1 MLLIGKRMQNF
12 IQFLKLTRPLNLVII
27 ALTMWLMRYFVLR
40 PMVEVNGF
48 ELQLS
53 NLHFLLLI
61 LSTVL
66 IAAAGNVI
74 NDYFDQQTDRVNKP
88 KDIIVGVHVKR
99 RVAMGVHQLFNLIGL
114 AIAVFVA
121 WRIGMWKLSILSF
134 FAAGSLWF
142 YSVQFKKDLIIGN
155 VIIAFLAGLVPLLV
169 GIYEVP
175 LLIKEYGQQV
185 VDAYAINLPGQD
197 PSDYFR
203 VMFYFIFG
211 YSIFAFILNLIRE
224 IQKDMADIKGDI
236 RINARTIPIAYG
248 LKKAKVITAVLIV
261 STMFSLVFLQQKV
274 VSDNYSLGYLIVAI
288 LLPLLISLW
297 YNHKAV
303 KRNEFVKA
311 GNFLKLAM
319 LGGILYSIVHYYI
332 YYASD
337 IV

>member
-1 MLLIGKRMQNF
+1 
-12 IQFLKLTRPLNLVII
+12 
-27 ALTMWLMRYFVLR
+27 MWLMRYYVLR
-40 PMVEVNGF
+40 PMVEVNDLY
-48 ELQLS
+48 LQLS
-53 NLHFLLLI
+53 HFNFFLLI

-99 RVAMGVHQLFNLIGL
+99 RTAMAVHQLFNLLGL
-114 AIAVFVA
+114 ALAVFVA

-175 LLIKEYGQQV
+175 LLIKAYGKEV
-185 VDAYAINLPGQD
+185 VEAYAISRPTED

-203 VMFYFIFG
+203 YMFYFIFG
-211 YSIFAFILNLIRE
+211 YSIFAFILNFIRE

-236 RINARTIPIAYG
+236 RIKARTIPIIYG
-248 LKKAKVITAVLIV
+248 LKKAKIVTAILIV
-261 STMFSLVFLQQKV
+261 GTMAALVFLQQKV
-274 VSDNYSLGYLIVAI
+274 VSDTYSLIYLILAI
-288 LLPLLISLW
+288 LIPLTVSLW
-297 YNHKAV
+297 FNHRAV
-303 KRNEFVKA
+303 RRHEFVKA
-311 GNFLKLAM
+311 GNFLKLSM

-332 YYASD
+332 YYAAD
-337 IV
+337 LV

>member
-1 MLLIGKRMQNF
+1 MKNF
-12 IQFLKLTRPLNLVII
+12 LQFVKLTRPLNLFII
-27 ALTMWLMRYFVLR
+27 ALTMWLMRYYVLR
-40 PMVEVNGF
+40 PMVEVNGLQ
-48 ELQLS
+48 LQLS
-53 NLHFLLLI
+53 HFNFFLLI

-74 NDYFDQQTDRVNKP
+74 NDYFDQKTDRVNKP

-99 RVAMGVHQLFNLIGL
+99 RVAMVVHQIFNLLGL
-114 AIAVFVA
+114 ALAVFVA

-155 VIIAFLAGLVPLLV
+155 VIIAFLAGLVPLIV

-175 LLIKEYGQQV
+175 LLIKAYGKEV
-185 VDAYAINLPGQD
+185 VEAYAISRPTED

-203 VMFYFIFG
+203 YMFYFIFG
-211 YSIFAFILNLIRE
+211 YSVFAFILNLIRE

-236 RINARTIPIAYG
+236 RIKARTIPIVYG
-248 LKKAKVITAVLIV
+248 LKKTKIITAILIV
-261 STMFSLVFLQQKV
+261 GTMISLVFLQQKV
-274 VSDNYSLGYLIVAI
+274 VSDKYSFIYLIVAI
-288 LLPLLISLW
+288 LIPLAISLW
-297 YNHKAV
+297 YNHRAV
-303 KRNEFVKA
+303 KRPQFVKA

-332 YYASD
+332 YYAAD
-337 IV
+337 LV

>member
-1 MLLIGKRMQNF
+1 MKNF
-12 IQFLKLTRPLNLVII
+12 LQFVKLTRPLNLFII
-27 ALTMWLMRYFVLR
+27 ALTMWLMRYYVLR
-40 PMVEVNGF
+40 PMVEVNGLH
-48 ELQLS
+48 LQLS
-53 NLHFLLLI
+53 HFNFFLLI

-74 NDYFDQQTDRVNKP
+74 NDYFDQKTDRVNKP

-99 RVAMGVHQLFNLIGL
+99 RVAMAVHQLFNLVGL
-114 AIAVFVA
+114 ALAVFVA
-121 WRIGMWKLSILSF
+121 YRIGMWKLSILSF

-175 LLIKEYGQQV
+175 LLIKTYGKEV
-185 VDAYAINLPGQD
+185 VDAYAISRPTED

-203 VMFYFIFG
+203 YMFYFIFG
-211 YSIFAFILNLIRE
+211 YSLFAFILNLIRE
-224 IQKDMADIKGDI
+224 IQKDMADIKGDN
-236 RINARTIPIAYG
+236 RIKARTIPIVYG
-248 LKKAKVITAVLIV
+248 LKKTKILTAILIV
-261 STMFSLVFLQQKV
+261 GTMISLVFLQQKV
-274 VSDNYSLGYLIVAI
+274 VSDVYSFIYLIVAI
-288 LLPLLISLW
+288 LIPLAISLW
-297 YNHKAV
+297 YNHRAV
-303 KRNEFVKA
+303 KRPQFVKA

-337 IV
+337 LV